1 MKNLLL
7 FIVVFVSFNGT
18 IDNNELMTSLINKRK
33 ILNDSLEFYNK
44 IDANAKLSVD
54 TLSDS
59 DLLRVGSPFLNEQ
72 SKIRI
77 DLIPTIARLDEELR
91 AINHKIDSLSK
102 MK

>member
-7 FIVVFVSFNGT
+7 FIVVFASCNGT
-18 IDNNELMTSLINKRK
+18 INNNELMTSLINKKK

-59 DLLRVGSPFLNEQ
+59 DLLRVGSAFLNEQ

-77 DLIPTIARLDEELR
+77 DLIPKIASLDEELR
-91 AINHKIDSLSK
+91 AINHTIDSLSK

>member
-1 MKNLLL
+1 MKKLI
-7 FIVVFVSFNGT
+7 FILIFFSSCNGSA
-18 IDNNELMTSLINKRK
+18 NKNELMISLINKQK
-33 ILNDSLEFYNK
+33 NLTDSLDFYNT

-59 DLLRVGSPFLNEQ
+59 DLLRVGSSFLTEQ

-77 DLIPTIARLDEELR
+77 DLIPKIASLEEELKTV
-91 AINHKIDSLSK
+91 NHSIDSLSK

>member
-1 MKNLLL
+1 MKKLI
-7 FIVVFVSFNGT
+7 FILIVFASCNSGA
-18 IDNNELMTSLINKRK
+18 NKNELMTSLINKRK
-33 ILNDSLEFYNK
+33 NLSDSLDFYNK

-59 DLLRVGSPFLNEQ
+59 DLLRVGSSFLSEQ

-77 DLIPTIARLDEELR
+77 DLIPTIASLNEELK
-91 AINHKIDSLSK
+91 AVNLTIDSLSK